1 MSCWLIVYGSG
12 GVVGDDN
19 GGNSDMG
26 GGMSSGNLSES
37 TNPVLDSLSNSYSNS
52 DIFLCKG

>member
-1 MSCWLIVYGSG
+1 VYGSG